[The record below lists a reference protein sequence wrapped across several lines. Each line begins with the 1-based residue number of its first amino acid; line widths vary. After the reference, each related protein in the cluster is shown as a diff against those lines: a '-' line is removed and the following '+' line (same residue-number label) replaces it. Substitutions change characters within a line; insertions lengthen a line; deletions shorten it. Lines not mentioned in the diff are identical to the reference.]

1 MIARTF
7 TLLLDPTGV
16 AGRDGPRDLSSA
28 PMRVHVV
35 DPSAYTPPYDHALCR
50 ALAAAGAE
58 VELFT
63 SRFAY
68 GAVPAPAGYER
79 RELFYRLAHRE
90 AASGRRSRSNQ
101 ALKLV
106 EHVPDMLRY
115 RRAARSADVVHF
127 QWLTVQPLDVHL
139 LPRRQLTARGT
150 RPKLVLTAHDVLPRE
165 PRPGQLAAQRRLYEH
180 FDAVVVHSEHG
191 RIRLLEL
198 GVDPSR
204 VHVIPHGA
212 LTHLAE
218 LPAGPPVGGLPVAGP
233 PVGGLPGDTD
243 GPVVLF
249 FGLLRPYKGL
259 DVLLRAWREIRG
271 NGDGES
277 RGNGDRT
284 TREPSGN
291 GFLGAELWIAGM
303 PRMDVAALLADPP
316 PGVRFVPRFI
326 PDAELPA
333 YFTRADLV
341 VLPYLE
347 ADQSGVLFT
356 ALAFGKPLLLSDVGG
371 FPEVAAT
378 GAARTVPAGDSAA
391 LGETLRKLLSD
402 PGALAAMAERARAVA
417 AGPYSW
423 DAIAHRT
430 LRAVPLADGHPVK
443 LPRNAHRSGDRLL
456 GMRRSDRVDADRL
469 RSGVGSPGA
478 PVRTSTGSRTQTRT
492 GSRG

>member
-1 MIARTF
+1 
-7 TLLLDPTGV
+7 
-16 AGRDGPRDLSSA
+16 
-28 PMRVHVV
+28 MRVHVV

-68 GAVPAPAGYER
+68 GAVPTPEGYER
-79 RELFYRLAHRE
+79 RELFYRLAHRG
-90 AASGRRSRSNQ
+90 AASGRRSRSSQ

-115 RRAARSADVVHF
+115 RHAARAADVVHF

-139 LPRRQLTARGT
+139 LPRRRPTATEAGRHAPAALADLGT
-150 RPKLVLTAHDVLPRE
+150 RAERVSPQSAPVSTEAGRHAPAALADLGMRAERVSPQSVPVSASMRPKLVLTAHDVLPRE
-165 PRPGQLAAQRRLYEH
+165 PRPGQLAAQRRLYER

-191 RIRLLEL
+191 RARLLAL
-198 GVDPSR
+198 GIDPDR

-212 LTHLAE
+212 LTHLAA
-218 LPAGPPVGGLPVAGP
+218 PTAPQVGGQADTRVGEVEP
-233 PVGGLPGDTD
+233 PPNTD

-259 DVLLRAWREIRG
+259 DVLLRAWREM
-271 NGDGES
+271 ES
-277 RGNGDRT
+277 RPPGSR
-284 TREPSGN
+284 PP
-291 GFLGAELWIAGM
+291 AELWIVGM
-303 PRMDVAALLADPP
+303 PRMDVTRLLADAPP
-316 PGVRFVPRFI
+316 NVRLVPRFI

-378 GAARTVPAGDSAA
+378 GAARAVPAGDSAA
-391 LGETLRKLLSD
+391 LGEALRELLAD
-402 PGALAAMAERARAVA
+402 PAARSAMAERARAAA

-423 DAIAHRT
+423 DMIAQRT
-430 LRAVPLADGHPVK
+430 LELYRSLCAQ
-443 LPRNAHRSGDRLL
+443 PR
-456 GMRRSDRVDADRL
+456 
-469 RSGVGSPGA
+469 
-478 PVRTSTGSRTQTRT
+478 
-492 GSRG
+492 